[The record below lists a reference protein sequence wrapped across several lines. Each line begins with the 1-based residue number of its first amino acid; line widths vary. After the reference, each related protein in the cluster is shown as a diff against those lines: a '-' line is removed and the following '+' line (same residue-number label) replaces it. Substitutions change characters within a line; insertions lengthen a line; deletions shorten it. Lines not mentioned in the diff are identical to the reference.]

1 MREVSENSVAL
12 SKTDSRQ
19 GVHALKNVTLIWLA
33 MLVLTGA
40 TWLIGESGTSSK
52 ATMAFVLFTVVAKGH
67 WIIRDFMELKHCSFK
82 WKLVMYGWMLVV
94 LMVIAVFTFQSGS

>member
-1 MREVSENSVAL
+1 MSEISEQVLAS

-19 GVHALKNVTLIWLA
+19 GRHSLKNVTLIWLA
-33 MLVLTGA
+33 MLVLTVA
-40 TWLIGESGTSSK
+40 TWFIGETGASSK
-52 ATMAFVLFTVVAKGH
+52 ATIAFVLFTVVAKGH
-67 WIIRDFMELKHCSFK
+67 WIISDFMELKHCALK